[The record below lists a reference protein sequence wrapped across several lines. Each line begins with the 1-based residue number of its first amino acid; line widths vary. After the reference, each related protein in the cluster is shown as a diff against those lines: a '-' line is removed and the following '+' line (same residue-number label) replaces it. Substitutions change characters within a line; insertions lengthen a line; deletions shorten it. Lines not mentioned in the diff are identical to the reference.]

1 MSPFEGRQKLSIGSS
16 GRELAE
22 ARVKG
27 VGAVSAD
34 RDALGGL
41 CHRCQVQG
49 SGFVV
54 DRPFMVLVI
63 NQKMMLLV
71 ISEFKQSRNLKI
83 LIVSSKNNT
92 TLS

>member
-1 MSPFEGRQKLSIGSS
+1 MRLKKRHRPRVEQRVSPFEGRQKLSIGSS

-41 CHRCQVQG
+41 RHRCQVHG

-54 DRPFMVLVI
+54 DRSFMVLVI

-71 ISEFKQSRNLKI
+71 ISCGISCHQ
-83 LIVSSKNNT
+83 
-92 TLS
+92 